1 MNIRIIKGTNQI
13 GGCITEITCN
23 NTKIIIDYGEDLEDN
38 TIPFELDGLTKGKSI
53 YDAVF
58 ITHSHGDHIGL
69 IDLINEDIPV
79 YVEEKSLEIHNLT
92 CDFTNKERVS
102 RKINT
107 FKINNI
113 NDQERVVFQNED
125 LKVLFYIGDHSSYNS
140 VMYLI
145 EGEGKKILHTGDF
158 RMHGRRRYAFLK
170 SLNKIGKVDLLIT
183 EGTTLTRGNNRF
195 KTEDELK
202 EEAVNVMKQYDQ
214 VFIMQSSTNIDRLVS
229 FIKAGLLTNHKVVL
243 DLFSRYVIETA
254 NLPIVVDNKNIFTW
268 IPSKYKYKPYWFKEE
283 YMNIESSSKFFPN
296 YIMFVKESM
305 LNDITLLKK
314 KGSLKNA
321 CLIYSMWN
329 GYIEK
334 SESLR
339 NFLDDCNEMGITILN
354 IHTSG
359 HADKIAMKKL
369 NDICDPN
376 KTVIIHTEDKTDG
389 FNIFKNVNDL
399 KDNEEFKI

>member
-1 MNIRIIKGTNQI
+1 MKVRIIKGTNQI

-23 NTKIIIDYGEDLEDN
+23 NTKIIIDYGEDLEGN
-38 TIPFELDGLTKGKSI
+38 NIPFELDGLTKGKSI

-69 IDLINEDIPV
+69 IDLINDDIPV

-113 NDQERVVFQNED
+113 NDQGRVVFQNED
-125 LKVLFYIGDHSSYNS
+125 LKVSFYIGDHSSYNS

-195 KTEDELK
+195 KTEEELK
-202 EEAVNVMKQYDQ
+202 EEATNVMKQYDQ

-243 DLFSRYVIETA
+243 DLFSRYVAQTA
-254 NLPIVVDNKNIFTW
+254 NIPIVVDNKNIFTW
-268 IPSKYKYKPYWFKEE
+268 IPNKYKYKPDWFKEE
-283 YMNIESSSKFFPN
+283 YMDIEKSSKFFPN
-296 YIMFVKESM
+296 YVMFVKESM
-305 LNDITLLKK
+305 INDIRLLKQ
-314 KGSLKNA
+314 KGYIKNA

-329 GYIEK
+329 GYIKK

-339 NFLDDCNEMGITILN
+339 KFLDECNEMGITILN

-376 KTVIIHTEDKTDG
+376 KTVIIHTEDKTNG

>member
-1 MNIRIIKGTNQI
+1 MKVKIIKGTNQI

-23 NTKIIIDYGEDLEDN
+23 NTRIIIDYGEDLEDN
-38 TIPFELDGLTKGKSI
+38 TIPFELDGLTKEESI

-113 NDQERVVFQNED
+113 DDQERVVFQNED
-125 LKVLFYIGDHSSYNS
+125 LKVSFYIGDHSSYNS

-158 RMHGRRRYAFLK
+158 RMHGRRRYAFIK

-243 DLFSRYVIETA
+243 DLFSRYVIEKA

-268 IPSKYKYKPYWFKEE
+268 IPSKYKYKPEWFKEE
-283 YMNIESSSKFFPN
+283 YMNIEKSSKFFPN
-296 YIMFVKESM
+296 YVMFVKESM
-305 LNDITLLKK
+305 ISDIKLLKE

-339 NFLDDCNEMGITILN
+339 KFLDECYNMGITILN

-359 HADKIAMKKL
+359 HADKTAMTRL
-369 NDICDPN
+369 NKICNPD
-376 KTVIIHTEDKTDG
+376 KTIIIHTEDKTSGLDI
-389 FNIFKNVNDL
+389 FNNVIDL
-399 KDNEEFKI
+399 KDNEDIDI

>member
-1 MNIRIIKGTNQI
+1 MKVRIIKGTSQI

-53 YDAVF
+53 YDVVF

-69 IDLINEDIPV
+69 IDLINDDIPV

-113 NDQERVVFQNED
+113 NDQGRVVFQNED
-125 LKVLFYIGDHSSYNS
+125 LKVSFYIGDHSSYNS

-195 KTEDELK
+195 KTEEELK
-202 EEAVNVMKQYDQ
+202 EEATNVMKQYDQ

-243 DLFSRYVIETA
+243 DLFSRYVAQTA
-254 NLPIVVDNKNIFTW
+254 NIPIVVDNKNIFTW
-268 IPSKYKYKPYWFKEE
+268 IPNNYKFKPDWFKEE
-283 YMNIESSSKFFPN
+283 YMNIEKSSKFFPN
-296 YIMFVKESM
+296 YVMFVKESM
-305 LNDITLLKK
+305 LNDVRLLKQ
-314 KGSLKNA
+314 KGSIKNA

-339 NFLDDCNEMGITILN
+339 KFLDECNNIGITILN

-359 HADKIAMKKL
+359 HADKTAMRRVNK
-369 NDICDPN
+369 ICNPD
-376 KTVIIHTEDKTDG
+376 KTIIIHTDDKTNGLDI
-389 FNIFKNVNDL
+389 FNNVIDL
-399 KDNEEFKI
+399 KDNEDIDI

>member
-1 MNIRIIKGTNQI
+1 MNVRIIKGTNQI

-69 IDLINEDIPV
+69 IDLINDDISV
-79 YVEEKSLEIHNLT
+79 YVEEKSLKIHNLT

-102 RKINT
+102 RKINP

-113 NDQERVVFQNED
+113 NDQERVVFQNKD
-125 LKVLFYIGDHSSYNS
+125 LKVSFYIGDHSSYNS

-195 KTEDELK
+195 KTEEELK
-202 EEAVNVMKQYDQ
+202 EEATNVMKQYDQ

-243 DLFSRYVIETA
+243 DLFSKYVAQTA
-254 NLPIVVDNKNIFTW
+254 NIPIVVDNKNIFTW
-268 IPSKYKYKPYWFKEE
+268 IPNKYKYKPDWFKEE
-283 YMNIESSSKFFPN
+283 YMDIEKSSKFFPN
-296 YIMFVKESM
+296 YVMFVKESM
-305 LNDITLLKK
+305 INDIRLLKQ
-314 KGSLKNA
+314 KGSIKNA

-339 NFLDDCNEMGITILN
+339 KFLDECNEMEITILN

-369 NDICDPN
+369 NEICDPN
-376 KTVIIHTEDKTDG
+376 KTIIIHTEDKTDG
-389 FNIFKNVNDL
+389 FNIFKNVEDL
-399 KDNEEFKI
+399 KDNEYFKI

>member
-1 MNIRIIKGTNQI
+1 MKVRIIKGTSQI

-23 NTKIIIDYGEDLEDN
+23 NTKIIVDYGEDLEDN

-69 IDLINEDIPV
+69 IDLINDDIPV

-107 FKINNI
+107 FRINNI
-113 NDQERVVFQNED
+113 DDQERVVFQNED
-125 LKVLFYIGDHSSYNS
+125 LKVSFYIGDHSSYNS

-183 EGTTLTRGNNRF
+183 EGTTLTRGNNKF

-202 EEAVNVMKQYDQ
+202 EEATNVMKQYDQ

-243 DLFSRYVIETA
+243 DLFSRYVAQTA
-254 NLPIVVDNKNIFTW
+254 NIPIVVDNKNIFTW
-268 IPSKYKYKPYWFKEE
+268 IPNKYKYKTDWFKEE
-283 YMNIESSSKFFPN
+283 YMNIEKSSKFFPN
-296 YIMFVKESM
+296 YVMFVKESM
-305 LNDITLLKK
+305 INDIRLLKQ
-314 KGSLKNA
+314 KGSIKNA

-339 NFLDDCNEMGITILN
+339 NFLYECNEMGITILN

-359 HADKIAMKKL
+359 HADKTAMEKL
-369 NDICDPN
+369 NEICDPN
-376 KTVIIHTEDKTDG
+376 KTVIIHTEDKTNG
-389 FNIFKNVNDL
+389 FNIFKNVQDL
-399 KDNEEFKI
+399 KDNEYFKI

>member
-1 MNIRIIKGTNQI
+1 MKVRIIKGTNQI
-13 GGCITEITCN
+13 GGCITEIICN
-23 NTKIIIDYGEDLEDN
+23 KTKIIIDYGDDLEDN
-38 TIPFELDGLTKGKSI
+38 NIPFELEGLTKGKSI

-69 IDLINEDIPV
+69 IDLINKDIPV

-92 CDFTNKERVS
+92 CDFTNKERVN

-113 NDQERVVFQNED
+113 KDEDRVVFQNSD
-125 LKVLFYIGDHSSYNS
+125 IKVSSYIGDHSSFNS

-145 EGEGKKILHTGDF
+145 EGEGKRILHIGDF
-158 RMHGRRRYAFLK
+158 RMHGRRKNAFLK

-183 EGTTLTRGNNRF
+183 EGTTLTRCNNRF

-202 EEAVNVMKQYDQ
+202 EEAINIMKQYDQ

-243 DLFSRYVIETA
+243 DLFTRYVSEA
-254 NLPIVVDNKNIFTW
+254 AKLPIIVDNKNIFTW
-268 IPSKYKYKPYWFKEE
+268 IPRKYKYKTESFKEA
-283 YMNIESSSKFFPN
+283 YMNIETSSKFFPN
-296 YIMFVKESM
+296 YVMFVKESM
-305 LNDITLLKK
+305 LNDIKLLKE

-339 NFLDDCNEMGITILN
+339 NFLDECSNMGIKTLN

-359 HADKIAMKKL
+359 HADKTAMKRV
-369 NDICDPN
+369 NRICNPD
-376 KTVIIHTEDKTDG
+376 KTIIIHTEDKSNGIDI
-389 FNIFKNVNDL
+389 FNNVIDI
-399 KDNEEFKI
+399 KDNIDYEI

>member
-1 MNIRIIKGTNQI
+1 MKVRIIKGTSQI

-69 IDLINEDIPV
+69 IDLINDDIPV

-113 NDQERVVFQNED
+113 NDQGRVVFQNED
-125 LKVLFYIGDHSSYNS
+125 LKVSFYIGDHSSYNS

-195 KTEDELK
+195 KTEEELK
-202 EEAVNVMKQYDQ
+202 EEAANVMKQYDQ

-243 DLFSRYVIETA
+243 DLFSRYVAQTA
-254 NLPIVVDNKNIFTW
+254 NIPMVVDNKNIFTW
-268 IPSKYKYKPYWFKEE
+268 VPNKYKYKPDWFKEE
-283 YMNIESSSKFFPN
+283 YMNIEKSSKFFPN
-296 YIMFVKESM
+296 YVMFVKESM
-305 LNDITLLKK
+305 INDIRLLKQ
-314 KGSLKNA
+314 KGSIKNA

-329 GYIEK
+329 GYIKK

-339 NFLDDCNEMGITILN
+339 NFLDECNEMGITILN

-359 HADKIAMKKL
+359 HADKTTMEKL
-369 NDICDPN
+369 NEICDPN
-376 KTVIIHTEDKTDG
+376 KTVIIHTEDKTNG
-389 FNIFKNVNDL
+389 FNIFKNVQDL
-399 KDNEEFKI
+399 KDNENFKI

>member
-1 MNIRIIKGTNQI
+1 MNVRIIKGTNQI

-125 LKVLFYIGDHSSYNS
+125 LKVSFYIGDHSSYNS

-283 YMNIESSSKFFPN
+283 YMNIELSSKFFPN
-296 YIMFVKESM
+296 YIMLVKESM

>member
-1 MNIRIIKGTNQI
+1 MKVRIIKGTSQI

-69 IDLINEDIPV
+69 IDLINDDIPV

-113 NDQERVVFQNED
+113 DDQERVVFQNED
-125 LKVLFYIGDHSSYNS
+125 LKVSFYIGDHSSYNS

-202 EEAVNVMKQYDQ
+202 EEAINVMKQYDQ

-243 DLFSRYVIETA
+243 DLFSRYVAQTA
-254 NLPIVVDNKNIFTW
+254 NIPIVVDNKNIFTW
-268 IPSKYKYKPYWFKEE
+268 IPNKYKYKPDWFKEE
-283 YMNIESSSKFFPN
+283 YMNIEKSSKFFPN
-296 YIMFVKESM
+296 YVMFVKESM
-305 LNDITLLKK
+305 INDIRLLKE
-314 KGSLKNA
+314 KGSIKNA

-329 GYIEK
+329 GYIKK

-339 NFLDDCNEMGITILN
+339 NFLDECNEMGITILN

-359 HADKIAMKKL
+359 HADKISMKKL

>member
-1 MNIRIIKGTNQI
+1 MNVRIIKGTNQI
-13 GGCITEITCN
+13 GGCITEITSN
-23 NTKIIIDYGEDLEDN
+23 KTKIIVDYGEDLEDN
-38 TIPFELDGLTKGKSI
+38 NIPFELDGLTKGESI

-69 IDLINEDIPV
+69 IDLINDDIPV

-113 NDQERVVFQNED
+113 DDQERVVFQNED
-125 LKVLFYIGDHSSYNS
+125 LKVSFYIGDHSSYNS

-183 EGTTLTRGNNRF
+183 EGTTLTRDNNTF

-202 EEAVNVMKQYDQ
+202 EEAINVMKQYDQ

-243 DLFSRYVIETA
+243 DLFSRYVAQTA
-254 NLPIVVDNKNIFTW
+254 NIPIVVDNKNIFTW
-268 IPSKYKYKPYWFKEE
+268 IPNKYKFKPDWFKEE
-283 YMNIESSSKFFPN
+283 YMNIEKSSKFFPN
-296 YIMFVKESM
+296 YVMFVKESM
-305 LNDITLLKK
+305 LNDVRLLKQ
-314 KGSLKNA
+314 KGSIKNA

-339 NFLDDCNEMGITILN
+339 KFLDECNEMGITILN

-376 KTVIIHTEDKTDG
+376 KTIIIHTEDKTDG

>member
-1 MNIRIIKGTNQI
+1 MNVRIIKGTNQI

-69 IDLINEDIPV
+69 IDLINDDIPV

-113 NDQERVVFQNED
+113 NDQGRVVFQNED
-125 LKVLFYIGDHSSYNS
+125 LKVSFYIGDHSSYNS

-195 KTEDELK
+195 KTEEELK
-202 EEAVNVMKQYDQ
+202 EEATNVMKQYDQ

-243 DLFSRYVIETA
+243 DLFSRYVAQTA
-254 NLPIVVDNKNIFTW
+254 NIPTVVDNKNIFTW
-268 IPSKYKYKPYWFKEE
+268 IPNKYKYKPDWFKEE
-283 YMNIESSSKFFPN
+283 YMNIEKSSKFFPN
-296 YIMFVKESM
+296 YVMFVKESM
-305 LNDITLLKK
+305 INDIRLLKQ
-314 KGSLKNA
+314 KGSIKNA
-321 CLIYSMWN
+321 CLIYSMWS
-329 GYIEK
+329 GYIKK

-339 NFLDDCNEMGITILN
+339 NFLDECNEMGITILN

-359 HADKIAMKKL
+359 HADKTAMEKL
-369 NDICDPN
+369 NEICDPN
-376 KTVIIHTEDKTDG
+376 KTVIIHTEDKTNG
-389 FNIFKNVNDL
+389 FNIFKNVQDL
-399 KDNEEFKI
+399 KDNENFKI

>member
-1 MNIRIIKGTNQI
+1 MKVKIIKGTNQI

-53 YDAVF
+53 YDVVF

-92 CDFTNKERVS
+92 CDFTNKERVI
-102 RKINT
+102 RKINK
-107 FKINNI
+107 FEIKNI
-113 NDQERVVFQNED
+113 NEEDRVIFQNED
-125 LKVLFYIGDHSSYNS
+125 IKVSSYIGDHSSFNS
-140 VMYLI
+140 VMYLV

-195 KTEDELK
+195 KTEEELK
-202 EEAVNVMKQYDQ
+202 EEATNVMKQYDQ

-243 DLFSRYVIETA
+243 DLFSRYVAQTA
-254 NLPIVVDNKNIFTW
+254 NIPIVVDNKNIFTW
-268 IPSKYKYKPYWFKEE
+268 IPNNYKFKPDWFKEE
-283 YMNIESSSKFFPN
+283 YMNIEKSSKFFPN
-296 YIMFVKESM
+296 YVMFVKESM
-305 LNDITLLKK
+305 LNDVRLLK
-314 KGSLKNA
+314 
-321 CLIYSMWN
+321 
-329 GYIEK
+329 
-334 SESLR
+334 
-339 NFLDDCNEMGITILN
+339 
-354 IHTSG
+354 
-359 HADKIAMKKL
+359 
-369 NDICDPN
+369 
-376 KTVIIHTEDKTDG
+376 
-389 FNIFKNVNDL
+389 
-399 KDNEEFKI
+399 

>member
-1 MNIRIIKGTNQI
+1 MKVRIIKGTSQI

-69 IDLINEDIPV
+69 IDLINDDIPV

-113 NDQERVVFQNED
+113 DNQERVVFQNED
-125 LKVLFYIGDHSSYNS
+125 LKVSFYIGDHSSYNS

-202 EEAVNVMKQYDQ
+202 EEATNVMKQYDQ

-243 DLFSRYVIETA
+243 DLFSRYVAQTA
-254 NLPIVVDNKNIFTW
+254 NIPIVVDNKNIFTW
-268 IPSKYKYKPYWFKEE
+268 ISNKYKFKPDWFKEE
-283 YMNIESSSKFFPN
+283 YMNIEKSSKFFPN
-296 YIMFVKESM
+296 YVMFVKESM
-305 LNDITLLKK
+305 INDIRLLKQ
-314 KGSLKNA
+314 KGFIKNA

-339 NFLDDCNEMGITILN
+339 NFLDECNEMGITILN

-359 HADKIAMKKL
+359 HADKISMKKL

-376 KTVIIHTEDKTDG
+376 KTVIIHTEDKTNG
-389 FNIFKNVNDL
+389 FNIFKNVQDL
-399 KDNEEFKI
+399 KDNENFKI

>member
-1 MNIRIIKGTNQI
+1 MNVRIIKGTNQI
-13 GGCITEITCN
+13 GGCITEITSN
-23 NTKIIIDYGEDLEDN
+23 KTKIIVDYGEDLEDN
-38 TIPFELDGLTKGKSI
+38 NIPFELDGLTKGKSI

-69 IDLINEDIPV
+69 IDLINDDISV

-113 NDQERVVFQNED
+113 NDQGRVVFQNED
-125 LKVLFYIGDHSSYNS
+125 LKVSFYIGDHSSYNS

-158 RMHGRRRYAFLK
+158 RMHGRRRYSFLK

-183 EGTTLTRGNNRF
+183 EGTTLTRDNNRF

-202 EEAVNVMKQYDQ
+202 EEAINVMKQYDQ

-243 DLFSRYVIETA
+243 DLFSRYVAQTA
-254 NLPIVVDNKNIFTW
+254 NIPIVVDNKNIFTW
-268 IPSKYKYKPYWFKEE
+268 IPNKYKYKPDWFKEE
-283 YMNIESSSKFFPN
+283 YMNIEKSSKFFPN
-296 YIMFVKESM
+296 YVMFVKESM
-305 LNDITLLKK
+305 INDIRLLKQ
-314 KGSLKNA
+314 KGSIKNA

-339 NFLDDCNEMGITILN
+339 KFLDECNEMGITILN

>member
-1 MNIRIIKGTNQI
+1 MKVRIIKGTSQI

-23 NTKIIIDYGEDLEDN
+23 KTKIIIDYGEDLEDN
-38 TIPFELDGLTKGKSI
+38 NVSFELDGLTKGKSI

-69 IDLINEDIPV
+69 IDLINDDIPV
-79 YVEEKSLEIHNLT
+79 YVEEKSLKIHNLT

-107 FKINNI
+107 FKINI
-113 NDQERVVFQNED
+113 IDDQERVVFQNED
-125 LKVLFYIGDHSSYNS
+125 LKVSFYIGDHSSYNS

-158 RMHGRRRYAFLK
+158 RMHGRRRCAFLK

-183 EGTTLTRGNNRF
+183 EGTTLTRDNNRF

-202 EEAVNVMKQYDQ
+202 EEAINVMKQYDQ

-243 DLFSRYVIETA
+243 DLFSRYVAQTA
-254 NLPIVVDNKNIFTW
+254 NIPIVVDNKNIFTW
-268 IPSKYKYKPYWFKEE
+268 IPNKYKYKPDWFKEE
-283 YMNIESSSKFFPN
+283 YMNIEKSSKFFPN
-296 YIMFVKESM
+296 YVMFVKESM
-305 LNDITLLKK
+305 INDIKLLKQ
-314 KGSLKNA
+314 KGSIKNA

-329 GYIEK
+329 GYIKK

-339 NFLDDCNEMGITILN
+339 NFLDECNEMGITILN

-359 HADKIAMKKL
+359 HADKISMKKL

>member
-1 MNIRIIKGTNQI
+1 MNVRIIKGTNQI

-69 IDLINEDIPV
+69 IDLINDDIPV

-113 NDQERVVFQNED
+113 NDQGRVVFQNED
-125 LKVLFYIGDHSSYNS
+125 LKVSFYIGDHSSYNS

-195 KTEDELK
+195 KTEEELK
-202 EEAVNVMKQYDQ
+202 EEATNVMKQYDQ

-229 FIKAGLLTNHKVVL
+229 FIKASLLTNHKVVL
-243 DLFSRYVIETA
+243 DLFSRYVAQTA
-254 NLPIVVDNKNIFTW
+254 NIPTVVDNKNIFTW
-268 IPSKYKYKPYWFKEE
+268 IPNKYKYKPDWFKEE
-283 YMNIESSSKFFPN
+283 YMNIEKSSKFFSN
-296 YIMFVKESM
+296 YVMFVKESM
-305 LNDITLLKK
+305 INDIRLLKQ
-314 KGSLKNA
+314 KGSIKNA
-321 CLIYSMWN
+321 CLIYSMWS
-329 GYIEK
+329 GYIKK

-339 NFLDDCNEMGITILN
+339 NFLDECNEMGITILN

-359 HADKIAMKKL
+359 HADKTAMEKL
-369 NDICDPN
+369 NEICDPN
-376 KTVIIHTEDKTDG
+376 KTVIIHTEDKTNG
-389 FNIFKNVNDL
+389 FNIFKNVQDL
-399 KDNEEFKI
+399 KDNENFKI